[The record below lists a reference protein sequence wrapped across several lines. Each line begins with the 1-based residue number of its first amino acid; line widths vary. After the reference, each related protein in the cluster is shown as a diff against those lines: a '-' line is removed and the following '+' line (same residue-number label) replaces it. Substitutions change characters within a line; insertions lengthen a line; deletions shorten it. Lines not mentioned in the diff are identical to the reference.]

1 MVATTATA
9 LLAFAVVA
17 LALPQQH
24 AFDADLANSPPSYI
38 QETGGIDRYDGHEVW
53 RINWSSLSNTS
64 RSALHNVLETA
75 GDVWKATPEVIDV
88 HLPPRVAAVL
98 PSLIPKDAQATK
110 IVPDLQ
116 ALVNLSLAHPV
127 PGLPGAYA
135 PQSPL
140 ADPPTDFPDG
150 GWNVSTLD
158 TVFHDAF
165 QPLPAIDR
173 FLDALVNE
181 YPETLHT
188 FEFGQSAEGRPL
200 RAFSAHRADGKAD
213 APEVLIISGQHA
225 REWVGPASAIYFL
238 HALLV
243 NLRENPK
250 GTAAKV
256 LREFTVTVVPTL
268 NPDGLVYSR
277 EHSRMWRKNR
287 QDVGGLICKGVDLN
301 TNWGY
306 EYKPSRL
313 ACSESYSGQHPFEA
327 PETAA
332 MANYI
337 VNGAKDAPRN
347 RMPRAFIDLHS
358 YGQLFMFPYSFSCN
372 VFPPDAE
379 NLMEAGMGVAKAIR
393 LIGGPGY
400 QTGQACQSTLRFSGD
415 ASDYAYAVGQI
426 RWSYSAELRDTGT
439 YGFMLPPFL
448 IRPTGI
454 DVVAGLSAL
463 ALFIYDTEIEP

>member
-1 MVATTATA
+1 MLAPIA
-9 LLAFAVVA
+9 LLALALRA
-17 LALPQQH
+17 LAIPQQQPFGYDP
-24 AFDADLANSPPSYI
+24 ARGPVYI
-38 QETGGIDRYDGHEVW
+38 QESDGVDRYDGHEVW
-53 RINWSSLSNTS
+53 RINWANLTDTS
-64 RSALHNVLETA
+64 RGALYSVLETA
-75 GDVWKATPEVIDV
+75 GDVWKATPDLIDV
-88 HLPPRVAAVL
+88 HLPPRAAAAL
-98 PSLIPKDAQATK
+98 PSLLPKDTHARK

-116 ALVNLSLAHPV
+116 ALVNLSLAHPL
-127 PGLPGAYA
+127 PGLAGAYA
-135 PQSPL
+135 PHSPL
-140 ADPPTDFPDG
+140 DDPPSDLPDG
-150 GWNVSTLD
+150 GWNVSSLATL
-158 TVFHDAF
+158 FHDAF
-165 QPLPAIDR
+165 QPLSAAER
-173 FLDALVNE
+173 FLETLVKE
-181 YPETLHT
+181 FPETLHS
-188 FEFGQSAEGRPL
+188 FEIGQSAEGRPL
-200 RAFSAHRADGKAD
+200 RAYSAHRADGKED
-213 APEVLIISGQHA
+213 APEVVIISGQHA

-243 NLRENPK
+243 GYKDDPQ

-287 QDVGGLICKGVDLN
+287 QDVGGLMCKGVDLN

-306 EYKPSRL
+306 EFRPSRL
-313 ACSESYSGQHPFEA
+313 ACSESYSGQRAFEA

-337 VNGAKDAPRN
+337 VNGTADAPRKK
-347 RMPRAFIDLHS
+347 MPRAFIDLHS

-379 NLMEAGMGVAKAIR
+379 NLMEAGIGVAKAIR
-393 LIGGPGY
+393 MIGGPGY
-400 QTGQACQSTLRFSGD
+400 QTGQACQSTLRFAGD
-415 ASDYAYAVGQI
+415 AADYTYAVGQV

-463 ALFIYDTEIEP
+463 ALFIYNTEIEP

>member
-1 MVATTATA
+1 MLVTTAV
-9 LLAFAVVA
+9 LA
-17 LALPQQH
+17 LAMGALAIPHQQP
-24 AFDADLANSPPSYI
+24 FDPDLANATPAYI
-38 QETGGIDRYDGHEVW
+38 QETDGVDRYDGHEVW
-53 RINWSSLSNTS
+53 RINWSNLSVTS
-64 RSALHNVLETA
+64 RTALHSVLESA
-75 GDVWKATPEVIDV
+75 GDIWKATPDVIDV
-88 HLPPRVAAVL
+88 HLPPRVAAFL
-98 PSLIPKDAQATK
+98 PSLVPKDAQATK

-116 ALVNLSLAHPV
+116 ALVNLSLAHPI
-127 PGLPGAYA
+127 PGLAGAYA
-135 PQSPL
+135 PRSPL
-140 ADPPTDFPDG
+140 TNPPTDLPDG
-150 GWNVSTLD
+150 GWNVSTLG

-165 QPLPAIDR
+165 QPLSAMDR
-173 FLDALVNE
+173 FLDTLVKAF
-181 YPETLHT
+181 PGTLRT
-188 FEFGQSAEGRPL
+188 FEIGQSAEGRPL
-200 RAFSAHRADGKAD
+200 RAYTAHRADGKED
-213 APEVLIISGQHA
+213 APEVVIISGQHA

-243 NLRENPK
+243 NLNDDPH

-268 NPDGLVYSR
+268 NPDGIVYSR

-287 QDVGGLICKGVDLN
+287 QDVGGLMCKGESRF
-301 TNWGY
+301 T
-306 EYKPSRL
+306 PSGL
-313 ACSESYSGQHPFEA
+313 VCSESYSGQRPFEA
-327 PETAA
+327 PETTA

-337 VNGAKDAPRN
+337 VNGTADAPRK

-379 NLMEAGMGVAKAIR
+379 NLMEAGIGVAKAIR
-393 LIGGPGY
+393 MIGGPGY
-400 QTGQACQSTLRFSGD
+400 QTGQACQSTLRFAGD
-415 ASDYAYAVGQI
+415 AADYTYAVGQV

-463 ALFIYDTEIEP
+463 ALFIYNTEIEP